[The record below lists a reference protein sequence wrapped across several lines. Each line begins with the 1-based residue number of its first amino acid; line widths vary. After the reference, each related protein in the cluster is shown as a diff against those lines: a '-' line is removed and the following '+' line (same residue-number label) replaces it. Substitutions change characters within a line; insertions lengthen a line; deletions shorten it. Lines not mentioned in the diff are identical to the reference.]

1 MTDIYEQR
9 VVLFLDILGF
19 KKLIDEGKESLI
31 MTALDVPKGVQLGPD
46 GQQKRYPFNGQTS
59 MQISAFSD
67 SIAVSDAIDD
77 GRGLIRIVHYACYL
91 WWKFLAKGVLTRGGI
106 AVGRLHHQDGVLFG
120 PAMNEAYELESLVS
134 IYPRIAVS
142 NGVRDQ
148 LRQAIVSEN
157 SGVTDPFMLQM
168 RLNILRR
175 DFDGVFHVNTLGRM
189 ANTPEDL
196 VSKKPPD
203 PVTGG
208 TSYTEQEIFEAK
220 STLTTKILQQRPGGV
235 RVAAKYDWLANYLS
249 LCAQQMASV
258 PRSSA

>member
-31 MTALDVPKGVQLGPD
+31 MTALEVPKGVQLGPD

-67 SIAVSDAIDD
+67 SIVVSDVVGD
-77 GRGLIRIVHYACYL
+77 GHGLIRIVHYASYL

-120 PAMNEAYELESLVS
+120 PAMNEAYELESQVS

-142 NGVRDQ
+142 DGVRDQ
-148 LRQAIVSEN
+148 LHQAIVSEH
-157 SGVTDPFMLQM
+157 SGEPHSFMLQM
-168 RLNILRR
+168 QLQTLRK
-175 DFDGVFHVNTLGRM
+175 DFDGVFHVDTLGRM
-189 ANTPEDL
+189 ANTPED
-196 VSKKPPD
+196 VAPQKPAD
-203 PVTGG
+203 LVTGG
-208 TSYTEQEIFEAK
+208 TSYTEHEIFEAK
-220 STLTTKILQQRPGGV
+220 LNLTTKILQQRSRGV

-249 LCAQQMASV
+249 LCAQQMALV
-258 PRSSA
+258 PRASA